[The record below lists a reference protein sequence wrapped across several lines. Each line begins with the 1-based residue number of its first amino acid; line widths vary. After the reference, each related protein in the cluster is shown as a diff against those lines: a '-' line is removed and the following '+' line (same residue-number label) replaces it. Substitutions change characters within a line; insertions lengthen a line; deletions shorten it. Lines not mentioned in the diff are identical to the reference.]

1 MYENTQLEKMFVRI
15 IIEEIIKEIIRK
27 KKLMIFKKL

>member
-1 MYENTQLEKMFVRI
+1 MYENIQLEKMFVRI

>member
-1 MYENTQLEKMFVRI
+1 MYENIQLEKMFVRI

-27 KKLMIFKKL
+27 KKKTNDF